1 VARLQQQQSS
11 KPLDHP
17 REDGVLLHIFFIC
30 FWIFFSKGFSPEII
44 TLAFLKSFYRCKISH
59 FTRQKRDPPFKIF
72 LSAGTYL
79 KV

>member
-1 VARLQQQQSS
+1 MESFCT
-11 KPLDHP
+11 
-17 REDGVLLHIFFIC
+17 FFS
-30 FWIFFSKGFSPEII
+30 FVSGIFFSKGFSPEII

-72 LSAGTYL
+72 VSAGTYL